1 MRDERRNQGRN
12 FLAVLMSDQDTE
24 QEESIRKKLL
34 LELGNPSNFE
44 RRTINDVQH
53 ETNVLVIGSGYSAA
67 R

>member
-12 FLAVLMSDQDTE
+12 FLAVLMSDQDNE

-34 LELGNPSNFE
+34 LESDNPSNFG
-44 RRTINDVQH
+44 RKIVNDVQH
-53 ETNVLVIGSGYSAA
+53 ETNVLVISSVYSAA